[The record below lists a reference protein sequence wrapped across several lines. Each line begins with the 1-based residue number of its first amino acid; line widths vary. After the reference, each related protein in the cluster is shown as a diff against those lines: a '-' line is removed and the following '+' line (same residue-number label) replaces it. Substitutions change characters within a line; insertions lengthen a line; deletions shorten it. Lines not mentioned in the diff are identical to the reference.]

1 MNRRS
6 YIWEWDI
13 GLLSWEN
20 GDAEAVS
27 GIMGR
32 QGHIRKEN
40 YYKEKMLCQKI
51 TRSRRLY
58 YTGKQGQVGVYP
70 RSVDHRCRELYTAK
84 GFGGVMCNWP

>member
-6 YIWEWDI
+6 YIRERDI
-13 GLLSWEN
+13 GLLSRGN

-32 QGHIRKEN
+32 RGRIRKEN
-40 YYKEKMLCQKI
+40 YYKGKMQCRKI
-51 TRSRRLY
+51 TRSGRLY

-70 RSVDHRCRELYTAK
+70 RSVDHGCRELLAAK
-84 GFGGVMCNWP
+84 GYGGGMRNWP